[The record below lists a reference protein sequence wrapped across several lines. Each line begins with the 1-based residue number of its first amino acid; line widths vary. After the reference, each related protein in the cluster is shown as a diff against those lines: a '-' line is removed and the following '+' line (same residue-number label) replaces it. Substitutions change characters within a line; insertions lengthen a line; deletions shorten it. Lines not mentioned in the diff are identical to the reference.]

1 MKAIMQ
7 EDHQLQKVR
16 SQLKDRRRCLK
27 RHYHK
32 SLNKLELLDQFNK
45 LYNRNLQS
53 FSKSRPNLI
62 KLYLN

>member
-7 EDHQLQKVR
+7 EDHQLQKVH
-16 SQLKDRRRCLK
+16 SQLKVRRRCLK

-32 SLNKLELLDQFNK
+32 GPNKLEFLNQFNK

-53 FSKSRPNLI
+53 FSQSRPNLI